1 MTRKEKRDE
10 TFPLLILIVGAVAIV
25 SILVI
30 LTAAVAIIS

>member
-1 MTRKEKRDE
+1 MTRKDKRDE
-10 TFPLLILIVGAVAIV
+10 TFPLPILIVGAVAII